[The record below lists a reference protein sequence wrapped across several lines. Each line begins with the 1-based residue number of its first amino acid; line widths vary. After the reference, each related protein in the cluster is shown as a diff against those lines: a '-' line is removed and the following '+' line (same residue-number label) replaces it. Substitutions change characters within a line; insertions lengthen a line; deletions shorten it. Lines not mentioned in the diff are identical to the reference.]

1 MMYNA
6 KANVRWDSKRP
17 KNSQR
22 CCEDLCFQGNE
33 MEFLLSFVLLDA
45 VDHPGQLLSDGRPRQ
60 SDSFTMIPLLH
71 PNDDDIVACCWFK
84 DLPTMYFLH
93 VGQQLTCILGFS
105 YFFWL
110 MSTIGNWHVQ
120 GAVKLHQSMWKFNFA
135 DFGLGKIHRMFGHS
149 NLGIRNADALQWEL
163 EIKVAR
169 VEPLASSGTAH
180 RLGDHHCTAKS

>member
-1 MMYNA
+1 
-6 KANVRWDSKRP
+6 
-17 KNSQR
+17 
-22 CCEDLCFQGNE
+22 

-105 YFFWL
+105 YFFL
-110 MSTIGNWHVQ
+110 TDVDHRQLTCSGGCKTTPVHV
-120 GAVKLHQSMWKFNFA
+120 
-135 DFGLGKIHRMFGHS
+135 
-149 NLGIRNADALQWEL
+149 
-163 EIKVAR
+163 KV
-169 VEPLASSGTAH
+169 
-180 RLGDHHCTAKS
+180 